1 MNNIGHPENAN
12 PEEDSMTFQEK
23 LNLVNLGCILLIFF
37 GYCIFLSQMIH
48 NGTLTTTNDLAFWA
62 GVILKLIPIQI
73 GANVIIMIVFNI
85 ILTIIATDRIPEKSD
100 ELDKLIDMK
109 STVYGSYVFFIGFLI
124 AMILAAFGLPVW
136 MIFNMFVVSFFGMQ
150 FCWSVTHIRL
160 YNRGF

>member
-23 LNLVNLGCILLIFF
+23 LNLVNLGVVVIIFI
-37 GYCIFLSQMIH
+37 GYCVFLFQMIQ

-73 GANVIIMIVFNI
+73 VANILVMIVFNI

-109 STVYGSYVFFIGFLI
+109 STVYGSYVFFFGFLI
-124 AMILAAFGLPVW
+124 AMVLTAFGLPVW
-136 MIFNMFVVSFFGMQ
+136 MIFNMFVAAFFGME
-150 FCWSVTHIRL
+150 FTWSIIHYRM